1 MKKATGPSSTS
12 DRRAAIARARVWLHC
27 HGRRISGLLA
37 AGLAVAPVVLLSA
50 GATSQAADTG
60 TITIHIPSSE
70 VGSSTA
76 GTLLTIP
83 QAVDQ
88 LDAGTPAVSVDLTTD
103 SADDLVPVSQD
114 QGASVSIGQA
124 VKVSP

>member
-1 MKKATGPSSTS
+1 VYYARANESPTGSWTYTSGNTGTYGQSSTYGYNDTASSAATGSVNS
-12 DRRAAIARARVWLHC
+12 
-27 HGRRISGLLA
+27 
-37 AGLAVAPVVLLSA
+37 
-50 GATSQAADTG
+50 DTG

-70 VGSSTA
+70 VGSPTA

-83 QAVDQ
+83 QAFDQ
-88 LDAGTPAVSVDLTTD
+88 LDAGTPVLALDETTD

-124 VKVSP
+124 VKVTP